1 MEDSLLMSI
10 IFCLMVIIGIMLLYQ
25 PSIRR
30 MEDTM
35 IEIKKLILLICNAL
49 NERGYR
55 CDAKE
60 VIPINEILELMKGR
74 R

>member
-1 MEDSLLMSI
+1 MADSILMSI
-10 IFCLMVIIGIMLLYQ
+10 LLCLVVIVGIMLLYQ

-49 NERGYR
+49 HERGYR

-60 VIPINEILELMKGR
+60 VVPIDEIIELMKGR